1 MFVALV
7 EVKVSTEEAN
17 NSARDETTH
26 DAMIFLRWALV
37 IFSSLF
43 LKRKLCEDE
52 LKESPSPQFPPRK
65 SCQLSVVSCQD
76 LDRDLGRNSTGTQV
90 MNFIR

>member
-52 LKESPSPQFPPRK
+52 LKESPSPQFPPPLP
-65 SCQLSVVSCQD
+65 SQL
-76 LDRDLGRNSTGTQV
+76 RDTRLS
-90 MNFIR
+90 FC